1 MAERRMFAKTIV
13 LSDAFL
19 DMPMSARCLYFTL
32 GMIADDD
39 GFINSPKSIM
49 RQCGASNDDMNI
61 LISKKFV
68 LVFDDGIVVIKHWRI
83 LNYIQKDRYVPTKY
97 EEHKQQLLLD
107 ENNSYQKKD
116 ECIHSVYEM
125 DTQVSTGKD
134 SIELGKDNKVSKKE
148 DKLLSNDN
156 ARESYDSIMNDL
168 CLEEQVKP
176 MMWSFIKHCQLNG
189 KILTND
195 KLTNILLEMDRQ
207 LLSPSGKIQALQDA
221 INGGYYD
228 VKRS

>member
-1 MAERRMFAKTIV
+1 
-13 LSDAFL
+13 
-19 DMPMSARCLYFTL
+19 MSARCLYFTL

-116 ECIHSVYEM
+116 ECIHSVYKV
-125 DTQVSTGKD
+125 DTQVSL
-134 SIELGKDNKVSKKE
+134 ELGKDNKVSKKE
-148 DKLLSNDN
+148 DISLSNNN

-228 VKRS
+228 VKRF